1 MIFIL
6 FLLRLEEVTAQA
18 NKFSRLIE
26 QREEKVRNLKT
37 RLEEAVHQNNKL
49 TNAAELKDDK
59 IKTLEQ
65 RSFYPYH
72 DSGIFKVVLKVF
84 EFFQSLEKYLNFL
97 KLALIGIEICYMF
110 NLLFPN
116 TF

>member
-6 FLLRLEEVTAQA
+6 FLFRLEEVTAQA

-26 QREEKVRNLKT
+26 QREEQVRSLKT

-49 TNAAELKDDK
+49 TNAAELKNER

-65 RSFYPYH
+65 RLFYQYRGL
-72 DSGIFKVVLKVF
+72 GI
-84 EFFQSLEKYLNFL
+84 L
-97 KLALIGIEICYMF
+97 KLS
-110 NLLFPN
+110 
-116 TF
+116 